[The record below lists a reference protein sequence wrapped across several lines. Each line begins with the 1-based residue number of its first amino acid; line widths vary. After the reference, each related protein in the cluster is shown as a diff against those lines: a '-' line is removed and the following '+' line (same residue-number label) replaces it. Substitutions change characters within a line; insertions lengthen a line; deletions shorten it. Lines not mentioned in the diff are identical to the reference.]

1 MRKADRITGII
12 TLIFSGY
19 VIAASSGMSRQ
30 GQSFGPGVGFLPF
43 WLGVVMAI
51 LSVLLVL
58 KSGKLPAGETKK
70 IFPARGPLLS
80 IAAVMAGLAV
90 YILLIE
96 VLGFLV
102 DTFLFVVFLLGGV
115 EREKLRMAL
124 PVAILT
130 SGALYIIF
138 CVLLE
143 VTLPKNMFGF

>member
-138 CVLLE
+138 RVLLE
-143 VTLPKNMFGF
+143 VTLPKNRFGF

>member
-19 VIAASSGMSRQ
+19 IIAASSGMSRQ

-51 LSVLLVL
+51 LSVLLIL
-58 KSGKLPAGETKK
+58 KSWRLPAGQTKRV
-70 IFPARGPLLS
+70 FPGRGPLIS

-102 DTFLFVVFLLGGV
+102 DTFLFIVFLLGGV
-115 EREKLRMAL
+115 ERERLRMAL

-130 SGALYIIF
+130 AGALYIIF
-138 CVLLE
+138 HVLLE